1 MPTGAAASLGRLL
14 RATDARAAQTAV
26 RRNFVPEISFG
37 GGLTIDV
44 TARKRGVVRQAAN
57 VVNLLNQA
65 APTFSPAMVEGLR
78 LSLDV
83 QQMLNLKC
91 IACSRAS
98 TNIRPDAK
106 WPAIGQ
112 PLEGSIWHAKHAAGI
127 RHLNGP
133 RSPQPG
139 NCFPADM
146 GLDLAQAWTLQT
158 KNPRRTSPARAKPR
172 QFLCLLRKE
181 TETYFSELLT
191 EVNLSFRF
199 DPRPLTTAMIANAIP
214 AAIRPYSIAVAP
226 DSSDKKLNKV
236 RFNAASCGS

>member
-1 MPTGAAASLGRLL
+1 
-14 RATDARAAQTAV
+14 
-26 RRNFVPEISFG
+26 
-37 GGLTIDV
+37 
-44 TARKRGVVRQAAN
+44 
-57 VVNLLNQA
+57 
-65 APTFSPAMVEGLR
+65 MVEERR

-133 RSPQPG
+133 LPQPG
-139 NCFPADM
+139 M

-158 KNPRRTSPARAKPR
+158 KNPAEIVRRG
-172 QFLCLLRKE
+172 
-181 TETYFSELLT
+181 
-191 EVNLSFRF
+191 LSLGSFY
-199 DPRPLTTAMIANAIP
+199 A
-214 AAIRPYSIAVAP
+214 
-226 DSSDKKLNKV
+226 SSG
-236 RFNAASCGS
+236 RR

>member
-158 KNPRRTSPARAKPR
+158 KNPAERVRRGLSLGSFYASSGRRQKLTS
-172 QFLCLLRKE
+172 
-181 TETYFSELLT
+181 
-191 EVNLSFRF
+191 
-199 DPRPLTTAMIANAIP
+199 AN
-214 AAIRPYSIAVAP
+214 
-226 DSSDKKLNKV
+226 
-236 RFNAASCGS
+236 C